1 MQVSVHHHTPEFPY
15 SQLIVTV
22 EFTTAGDESAQR
34 CEEHTSQQVMYSAT
48 ANCTPEHVDELN
60 ELLYLAIQ
68 TYIRACSST
77 LKVALR
83 VATNRE
89 L

>member
-1 MQVSVHHHTPEFPY
+1 MTRKLNTKKNGTFVFVVPLCTYISMQVSVHHRTPEFPY

-48 ANCTPEHVDELN
+48 ANCTPEHVDEWN
-60 ELLYLAIQ
+60 ELH
-68 TYIRACSST
+68 
-77 LKVALR
+77 
-83 VATNRE
+83 
-89 L
+89 